1 VHTFVSV
8 VIPMHN
14 EQENA
19 AETMA
24 AVANVLT
31 TAGWRYELIPVD
43 DGSTDDTSAALLLAA
58 ANDDRIRP
66 VIYRAN
72 RGRGYALRRG
82 FAIASGD
89 FVASIDADLSY
100 EPGTVV
106 RMVTALL
113 EDADADLVLASPY
126 MPGGAVDGVP
136 PFRLA
141 LSRGGNWV
149 LRRALPQPIWTSTG
163 IVRAYRADVLRSLDL
178 RATARRSISR
188 SSRTRWPWA
197 TASSRFRPRSPRAAR
212 AHRSSAPA
220 PR

>member
-1 VHTFVSV
+1 
-8 VIPMHN
+8 MHN

-19 AETMA
+19 AETLA
-24 AVANVLT
+24 AVAHVLD
-31 TAGWRYELIPVD
+31 AANWRYELIPVD
-43 DGSTDDTSAALLLAA
+43 DGSTDDTSGALALAA
-58 ANDDRIRP
+58 QGDDHIRP
-66 VIYRAN
+66 VGYRTN

-82 FAIASGD
+82 FAVAKGD

-113 EDADADLVLASPY
+113 EDAEADLVLASPY
-126 MPGGAVDGVP
+126 MPGGSVDGVP
-136 PFRLA
+136 PMRLA

-178 RATARRSISR
+178 ESDGKEIHLEILS
-188 SSRTRWPWA
+188 
-197 TASSRFRPRSPRAAR
+197 AAM
-212 AHRSSAPA
+212 ALG
-220 PR
+220 